1 MENNEIK
8 TPEENVEIKVEI
20 LLVGFIS
27 NGEKSILT
35 VGTPQP
41 GGRSECINAFQGEAA
56 IALYE
61 TLKGVNPEAGEEGE
75 KDDRDEKNDVSGTT
89 GD

>member
-1 MENNEIK
+1 MENNENIK
-8 TPEENVEIKVEI
+8 AEVI
-20 LLVGFIS
+20 LVGFLS

-35 VGTPQP
+35 VGIPQP
-41 GGRSECINAFQGEAA
+41 GGKSECINAFQGEAA

-61 TLKGVNPEAGEEGE
+61 TLKGSNPEAGEEGE
-75 KDDRDEKNDVSGTT
+75 KDGRDEKNDVPGTI

>member
-1 MENNEIK
+1 MGNEELNRNNEIK
-8 TPEENVEIKVEI
+8 AEVI
-20 LLVGFIS
+20 LVGFIS

-35 VGTPQP
+35 VGIPQP

-61 TLKGVNPEAGEEGE
+61 TLKGCNPEAGEEGE
-75 KDDRDEKNDVSGTT
+75 KDDKDETNDVSGTT